1 MRKTFEYFVMNEK
14 ELRESNAMVFLYDL
28 PEIYKKEKFYISL
41 IEQDKIKIVFLS
53 CLKRVWYGNGV

>member
-1 MRKTFEYFVMNEK
+1 MNEK

>member
-1 MRKTFEYFVMNEK
+1 MNEK
-14 ELRESNAMVFLYDL
+14 ELRENNAMVFYT
-28 PEIYKKEKFYISL
+28 IFQRHIKKKFYISL